1 MQVAARQ
8 VHGCALERSRV
19 PEDAVSGDCA
29 EARIVAGVGDT
40 MKILVVEDERRVGL
54 FVEKALNEQN
64 YAARLVGSCAAARDA
79 LAESPY
85 DAVVLDLGLPD
96 GDGLD
101 LLREWRA
108 SGFNEPV
115 LVLSA
120 RDAVGDRIRGLNL
133 GADDYLP
140 KPFSVDELIARVR
153 SLLRRHAGAK
163 LTVLA
168 HGPIRM
174 DLLGHTVTCEGRT
187 VELTNREF
195 ALLELFLQNAG
206 RVLTRTL
213 IAERIW
219 EASYDLETNLIDVY
233 VRRLRQKLETPD
245 QRPLIRTVR
254 GTGYQLL

>member
-1 MQVAARQ
+1 
-8 VHGCALERSRV
+8 
-19 PEDAVSGDCA
+19 
-29 EARIVAGVGDT
+29 
-40 MKILVVEDERRVGL
+40 MKILVVEDEPRVGQ

-64 YAARLVGSCAAARDA
+64 YTTRLVGSCAAARDA

-85 DAVVLDLGLPD
+85 DVVVLDLGLPD
-96 GDGLD
+96 GDGLE

-120 RDAVGDRIRGLNL
+120 RDAVGDRIHGLNL
-133 GADDYLP
+133 GADDYLS
-140 KPFSVDELIARVR
+140 KPFSIDELIARVR
-153 SLLRRHAGAK
+153 SLLRRQAGAK
-163 LTVLA
+163 LTVLT

-174 DLLGHTVTCEGRT
+174 DLLARVVTCNAGP

-195 ALLELFLQNAG
+195 ALLELFLQNPN

-233 VRRLRQKLETPD
+233 VRRLRQKLELPA
-245 QRPLIRTVR
+245 QRPLIKTVR
-254 GTGYQLL
+254 GTGYQLA